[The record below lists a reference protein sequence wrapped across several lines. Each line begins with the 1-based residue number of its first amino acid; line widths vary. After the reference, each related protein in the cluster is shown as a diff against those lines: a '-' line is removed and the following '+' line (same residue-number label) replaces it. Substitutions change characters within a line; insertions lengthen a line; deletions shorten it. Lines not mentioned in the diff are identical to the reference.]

1 MREDLLL
8 QELVDSN
15 GGSECVPVLVR
26 GKFKQRDHKITIVA
40 MLTWFSERHHVTGAS
55 LGISKIKIIY
65 EAIAKRAATIVLL
78 LRMKVIME
86 QMCYLATT
94 WPASIRLAATV

>member
-1 MREDLLL
+1 MRVDLLL

-26 GKFKQRDHKITIVA
+26 GKLQRDHKVKIVA
-40 MLTWFSERHHVTGAS
+40 MLAWFSERHHVTGAS
-55 LGISKIKIIY
+55 LGVSNIKT
-65 EAIAKRAATIVLL
+65 IAERAATMVLL
-78 LRMKVIME
+78 LRMNVIME

-94 WPASIRLAATV
+94 WPASIRVAATV